1 MNSLVKDFRSLVRII
16 FSLNSVV
23 FNNIENHYP
32 VIFLV
37 WVPTWIYSI
46 LKQKYVYFGN
56 CNRIN

>member
-37 WVPTWIYSI
+37 WVPTRIYSI
-46 LKQKYVYFGN
+46 LKQKYVYFVN